1 MDAESSGESPPFA
14 TASAADQ
21 QRQHVNMTSFVS
33 DDTCILG
40 GCADHADD
48 IDLHVNSDDEDDDN
62 DDGALPFALSHGSR
76 DQLLSESF
84 LKANDALGLSL
95 AATTISTRSAAS
107 DDMSVHDHHQHQYSR
122 HRQQTWASSPR
133 TSDQQNES
141 SEGFYTPRSDARF
154 EHQSQPSAVRDP
166 ELSSGSERVANV
178 NLISVEQTTPNG
190 KMKPSPNCISQ
201 PVLGSTRKHSG
212 ISQSPRR
219 RYSDDNDWDDRPSP
233 AAAAAAE
240 AAAALYLASPS
251 QPAAPAASASSSAS
265 ISSSFILQSPPVE
278 QSGSYDNEHE
288 ARYPILQR
296 RDSPRGEE
304 SSATGSS
311 TGNMEIMSGLMEAP
325 LFPTQSLLTG
335 DDQSEG
341 SATCTQLYQST
352 TSLGFS
358 ELMHKAE
365 NGGGTGGGDSFA
377 LISSPLRP
385 VAEETPSKEESNDC
399 DEACHEDDRISHTS
413 TPPMSNVGVGG
424 ATIVPPAP
432 SPVNLPSSSAT
443 TIVQHGMPTSQALQ
457 RRRRRSLYRTM
468 GPSVH
473 TTQLSGDSFSVSTH
487 LPSPCS
493 VREVVDVLANPDLLR
508 LWCVPVKNAII
519 TSEGVGAD
527 GGISGTGSSSGG
539 GRQYDG
545 EWVEITTPQLVSP
558 SSSCTSCLYRGITA
572 TKAVLG
578 FETEGYV
585 KMFVERNRGQVGL
598 SVGPFMGGMVADHTI
613 TVGDNCALV
622 ESPEQ
627 SSNESASLS
636 VTQSNNNGVVIT
648 DTVRVRKDVDLVAT
662 DGGYSCGLFGL
673 LERYA
678 LPSISGYMTQAA
690 LSLENLCDIVCD
702 GEACAL
708 AGTCSVDFS
717 EDRGLG
723 DDGCDGRTPLL
734 AQG

>member
-1 MDAESSGESPPFA
+1 MDVETSGESPPFA
-14 TASAADQ
+14 TGSAADQ
-21 QRQHVNMTSFVS
+21 QRQHMHMATSSVR

-40 GCADHADD
+40 GCADH
-48 IDLHVNSDDEDDDN
+48 LHVDSDDEADDD

-107 DDMSVHDHHQHQYSR
+107 DDMSVHDHQSR
-122 HRQQTWASSPR
+122 QRQQTWASSPR
-133 TSDQQNES
+133 TSDQDGDP
-141 SEGFYTPRSDARF
+141 SEAFYTPRSHAHI
-154 EHQSQPSAVRDP
+154 EHQSPVRDP
-166 ELSSGSERVANV
+166 GLSSGSEKDVNV
-178 NLISVEQTTPNG
+178 NLSAEQTPSN
-190 KMKPSPNCISQ
+190 KMKQSPNCISQ
-201 PVLGSTRKHSG
+201 PVLSIRKQLG
-212 ISQSPRR
+212 MSQNPRR
-219 RYSDDNDWDDRPSP
+219 RYDHNTCDDRPSP

-240 AAAALYLASPS
+240 AAALYLVSPP
-251 QPAAPAASASSSAS
+251 QHITAAAASTASSSP
-265 ISSSFILQSPPVE
+265 SSSFILQSP
-278 QSGSYDNEHE
+278 QDGSYDEHE
-288 ARYPILQR
+288 IKYPILQR
-296 RDSPRGEE
+296 RDSPRDEEE
-304 SSATGSS
+304 SSPTATTCTGSS
-311 TGNMEIMSGLMEAP
+311 NMDMMNGGRAGTAASDLMEAP
-325 LFPTQSLLTG
+325 LFPAQSLLSG

-341 SATCTQLYQST
+341 GRSAHVYQST

-365 NGGGTGGGDSFA
+365 NGGDSFA
-377 LISSPLRP
+377 LVSSPLRP
-385 VAEETPSKEESNDC
+385 VLEETLSKEESKDG
-399 DEACHEDDRISHTS
+399 DDAACIEDDRTSHAS
-413 TPPMSNVGVGG
+413 TPPMSNVGVCG
-424 ATIVPPAP
+424 ATIVPASP
-432 SPVNLPSSSAT
+432 SPVNLPSAT
-443 TIVQHGMPTSQALQ
+443 QHNIPTSTPPQQ
-457 RRRRRSLYRTM
+457 RRRRSPYRTM

-473 TTQLSGDSFSVSTH
+473 TTQLSEDSFSVSTH

-519 TSEGVGAD
+519 TSEGVGAG
-527 GGISGTGSSSGG
+527 GGISGAGSSSGG
-539 GRQYDG
+539 GREYDG
-545 EWVEITTPQLVSP
+545 EWVEISTPQLVSP
-558 SSSCTSCLYRGITA
+558 SSSCTSYLYRGLTA
-572 TKAVLG
+572 TKAFLG

-613 TVGDNCALV
+613 TVGDNCALLETSEV
-622 ESPEQ
+622 HAGSGSDLP
-627 SSNESASLS
+627 S
-636 VTQSNNNGVVIT
+636 VAQPNNNGVVIT
-648 DTVRVRKDVDLVAT
+648 DTVRVRKDEDLVAT
-662 DGGYSCGLFGL
+662 EGGYSCGLFGV

>member
-1 MDAESSGESPPFA
+1 MDVESSGESPPFA
-14 TASAADQ
+14 TDSVADP
-21 QRQHVNMTSFVS
+21 QRQDVHMATSSVR
-33 DDTCILG
+33 DDTSTCILG
-40 GCADHADD
+40 GCAGH
-48 IDLHVNSDDEDDDN
+48 LHVDSDDEVDDN
-62 DDGALPFALSHGSR
+62 DDSALPFALSHGSR

-107 DDMSVHDHHQHQYSR
+107 DDMSVHDHQQQHQSR
-122 HRQQTWASSPR
+122 QRQQTRASSPR
-133 TSDQQNES
+133 TSDQDVDP
-141 SEGFYTPRSDARF
+141 SEAFYTPRSHAHI
-154 EHQSQPSAVRDP
+154 EHQSPVRDP
-166 ELSSGSERVANV
+166 GLSSGSEKDINV
-178 NLISVEQTTPNG
+178 NLSAEQIPSN
-190 KMKPSPNCISQ
+190 KKKPSPNCISQ
-201 PVLGSTRKHSG
+201 PVLTIRK
-212 ISQSPRR
+212 QSVTSPTPRG
-219 RYSDDNDWDDRPSP
+219 RYDHNDCDDRPSP

-240 AAAALYLASPS
+240 AAAALYLASPP
-251 QPAAPAASASSSAS
+251 QHIAAAASATLSTP
-265 ISSSFILQSPPVE
+265 SSSFILQSP
-278 QSGSYDNEHE
+278 QDGSYDDEHE
-288 ARYPILQR
+288 IRYPILQR
-296 RDSPRGEE
+296 RDSPRDEE
-304 SSATGSS
+304 SSSPTATTGSS
-311 TGNMEIMSGLMEAP
+311 NLDMMSGGRAATAASDLMEAP
-325 LFPTQSLLTG
+325 LFSTQSLLTG
-335 DDQSEG
+335 DDHSDG
-341 SATCTQLYQST
+341 SAAHLYQST

-365 NGGGTGGGDSFA
+365 NGGGAAGGGGDSFA
-377 LISSPLRP
+377 LVSSPLRP
-385 VAEETPSKEESNDC
+385 VLEETPSKEESKDG
-399 DEACHEDDRISHTS
+399 DDAACIEDDRTSHAS
-413 TPPMSNVGVGG
+413 TPPMSNVGVCG
-424 ATIVPPAP
+424 ATIVPASP
-432 SPVNLPSSSAT
+432 SPVNLPSAT
-443 TIVQHGMPTSQALQ
+443 LHNIGLPTPTLPQQ
-457 RRRRRSLYRTM
+457 RRRRSPYRNM

-473 TTQLSGDSFSVSTH
+473 STQLSEDSFSVSTH

-527 GGISGTGSSSGG
+527 GGISGAGSSGG
-539 GRQYDG
+539 GGREYDG

-558 SSSCTSCLYRGITA
+558 SSSCTSYLYKGLTA
-572 TKAVLG
+572 TKAALG

-613 TVGDNCALV
+613 TVGDNCALLETSEV
-622 ESPEQ
+622 HAGSGSGLP
-627 SSNESASLS
+627 S
-636 VTQSNNNGVVIT
+636 VAQPNSNGVVIT
-648 DTVRVRKDVDLVAT
+648 DTVRVRKDEDLVAT
-662 DGGYSCGLFGL
+662 EGGYSCGLFGV
-673 LERYA
+673 LERFA

>member
-1 MDAESSGESPPFA
+1 MDVESSDESPPFA
-14 TASAADQ
+14 TGSAADQ
-21 QRQHVNMTSFVS
+21 QRQHVHMTTTSSVRD

-40 GCADHADD
+40 GCADHLQVD
-48 IDLHVNSDDEDDDN
+48 SDDEADDDN
-62 DDGALPFALSHGSR
+62 DALPFALSHGSR

-107 DDMSVHDHHQHQYSR
+107 DDMSVHDHHQHQPR
-122 HRQQTWASSPR
+122 HRQQTWPASPR
-133 TSDQQNES
+133 TSDQDGDP
-141 SEGFYTPRSDARF
+141 SEAFFTPRSHAHV
-154 EHQSQPSAVRDP
+154 EHQSPPEQAAVRDP
-166 ELSSGSERVANV
+166 GLSSGSEKDVIL
-178 NLISVEQTTPNG
+178 NLSAEQTPND

-201 PVLGSTRKHSG
+201 PVLGIRKQSG
-212 ISQSPRR
+212 MFPTPRR
-219 RYSDDNDWDDRPSP
+219 RYDTNDCDDRPSP

-240 AAAALYLASPS
+240 AAAALYLASPP
-251 QPAAPAASASSSAS
+251 QPTAAAASTASSSP
-265 ISSSFILQSPPVE
+265 SSSFILQSP
-278 QSGSYDNEHE
+278 QDGSYDHEHE
-288 ARYPILQR
+288 IRYPILQR
-296 RDSPRGEE
+296 RDSPRDESESTTSTSNEE
-304 SSATGSS
+304 V
-311 TGNMEIMSGLMEAP
+311 MSGGRAATAPSDLMEAP

-335 DDQSEG
+335 DDHSDG
-341 SATCTQLYQST
+341 SAAHLYQST
-352 TSLGFS
+352 MSLGFS

-365 NGGGTGGGDSFA
+365 NGGGAAGGGGDSFA
-377 LISSPLRP
+377 LVSSPLRP
-385 VAEETPSKEESNDC
+385 VIEETLSKEESKDG
-399 DEACHEDDRISHTS
+399 DAACSEDDRTSHAS
-413 TPPMSNVGVGG
+413 TPPMSNVGVCG
-424 ATIVPPAP
+424 ATIVPASP
-432 SPVNLPSSSAT
+432 SPMNLPSAIAAT
-443 TIVQHGMPTSQALQ
+443 QHNMAISPPQQQ
-457 RRRRRSLYRTM
+457 RSRRSPYRTM

-473 TTQLSGDSFSVSTH
+473 TTQLSEDSFSVSTH

-527 GGISGTGSSSGG
+527 GGISGAGSYGGG
-539 GRQYDG
+539 GREYDG

-558 SSSCTSCLYRGITA
+558 SSSCTSCLYRGLTA
-572 TKAVLG
+572 TKAALG

-598 SVGPFMGGMVADHTI
+598 SVGPFMGAMVADHTI
-613 TVGDNCALV
+613 TVGDNCALLETSEV
-622 ESPEQ
+622 HAGSG
-627 SSNESASLS
+627 SSLPS
-636 VTQSNNNGVVIT
+636 VAQSNNNGVMIT
-648 DTVRVRKDVDLVAT
+648 DTVRVRKDEDLVAT
-662 DGGYSCGLFGL
+662 EGGYSCGLFGV